1 MLGFFGF
8 LTVGIIV
15 FLLLKKV
22 TVPALAF
29 VVVPTV
35 MCIIAG
41 YGGFMPE
48 KALTVGQTLETFSF
62 LSVGRFM
69 RAGVRSTYETA
80 ALFIFSITFFCVI
93 SDTGMFDRII
103 NGLAK
108 KAGNNVTMVCLLTCF
123 IAMIAHLD
131 GSGASTFLIT
141 IPAMYPVFKKLKM
154 RNTSLM
160 LIMVA
165 AMGVMNL
172 TPWGGPTLRAAT
184 VIKMD
189 ANELWKSLLPIQ
201 GLGIVLAV
209 TVAVLVAREEK
220 KLGAGFDP
228 QYAPEGPSGRSGET
242 QEDKAKTLA
251 RPALFWFNIILTIGT
266 IAALTV
272 VKVPSF
278 YIFMISTAI
287 VLFVNYPGEK
297 AQSSR
302 IGAHAKGAMM
312 MASTLLAAGVF
323 LGILEG
329 SGMMDAMGQVL
340 VGIIPK
346 ALGPYV
352 ALVIGFFSVPLALC
366 FATDEY
372 FYGVMP
378 IVVRVAESYSVPS
391 VSVAVTMVACR
402 NMATFISPM
411 VPAALLGC
419 GLAEVDITDHIKRSF
434 LWVWGMS
441 VIMMIFGLIVGVI
454 PLGR

>member
-1 MLGFFGF
+1 MLGFLGF

-29 VVVPTV
+29 IAVPTV
-35 MCIIAG
+35 MVIIAG
-41 YGGFMPE
+41 YAGLIPE
-48 KALTVGQTLETFSF
+48 KALTVKDTVEAFSF
-62 LSVGRFM
+62 LTAGRFM
-69 RAGVRSTYETA
+69 RTGVRATYETA
-80 ALFIFSITFFCVI
+80 ALFIFSITFFCVM
-93 SDTGMFDRII
+93 SDAGMFDRII
-103 NGLAK
+103 GGLAK
-108 KAGNNVTMVCLLTCF
+108 KAGNNVTLVCLLTAF

-141 IPAMYPVFKKLKM
+141 IPAMGPVFKKLRM
-154 RNTSLM
+154 RNTSLL

-172 TPWGGPTLRAAT
+172 TPWGGPTLRAGT

-189 ANELWKSLLPIQ
+189 PNELWKSLLPIQ
-201 GLGIVLAV
+201 GIGVVLAFAIAV
-209 TVAVLVAREEK
+209 IVAKQEK
-220 KLGAGFDP
+220 KLGAGYDP
-228 QYAPEGPSGRSGET
+228 NYVPENAADSGTAQSG
-242 QEDKAKTLA
+242 AKNLE
-251 RPALFWFNIILTIGT
+251 RPKLFLFNVALTVGT

-278 YIFMISTAI
+278 YIFMIATAI
-287 VLFVNYPGEK
+287 ALFVNYPGEK
-297 AQSSR
+297 AQSGR
-302 IGAHAKGAMM
+302 IGAHAKGAML

-323 LGILEG
+323 LGILEE

-378 IVVRVAESYSVPS
+378 IVVRVAESYNVPP

-434 LWVWGMS
+434 FYVWGMS
-441 VIMMIFGLIVGVI
+441 IVMMLFGLIVGVI
-454 PLGR
+454 PFGK